1 LIKEGKV
8 ELKVWLTTKSPE
20 VLNQLK
26 QLGFEVILDPP
37 NTMLI
42 IGKISWEKLEELDKL
57 QNLATC

>member
-1 LIKEGKV
+1 M
-8 ELKVWLTTKSPE
+8 KVWLTTKSPE